1 MRTTDDK
8 DFEWQPTSRSARWY
22 EWLLILLLLGLA
34 GGVRAE
40 SVYKCINAHGDVAYQ
55 RQPCADG
62 QHTQVIEIPPAPPV
76 TPSPK
81 YALDNETAAHES
93 RTASRTRSAERREAS
108 QPMSYE
114 CRATDGQVFYRHASC
129 PHSIPAGNVRDGF
142 ASTRGKGAGRGGS
155 TTVSVSAQR
164 ISREDACREIH
175 RAGAAGRDGHEH
187 DEIVSSYEHNLGR
200 DPCR

>member
-1 MRTTDDK
+1 MRTTDEK

-40 SVYKCINAHGDVAYQ
+40 SVYKCINAHSDVAYQ
-55 RQPCADG
+55 AQPCADG
-62 QHTQVIEIPPAPPV
+62 QLAHVIEIPPAPPV
-76 TPSPK
+76 MPSPK
-81 YALDNETAAHES
+81 YAVDDEAGAHAS
-93 RTASRTRSAERREAS
+93 RTATRARSGERRETS
-108 QPMSYE
+108 QPVSYE

-129 PHSIPAGNVRDGF
+129 PHSIPAGNVRSGGTP
-142 ASTRGKGAGRGGS
+142 ARGRGANRGSS

>member
-1 MRTTDDK
+1 MRTTDEK

-40 SVYKCINAHGDVAYQ
+40 SVYKCTSLQGDVAYQ
-55 RQPCADG
+55 AQACADE
-62 QHTQVIEIPPAPPV
+62 QHATVIEIPPAPPV

-81 YALDNETAAHES
+81 YAVDNEMAAHES
-93 RTASRTRSAERREAS
+93 RTASRARSGERREAS

-114 CRATDGQVFYRHASC
+114 CRAADGQVFYRHASC
-129 PHSIPAGNVRDGF
+129 PHSIPAGNVHSV
-142 ASTRGKGAGRGGS
+142 STLARGKGANRGSS